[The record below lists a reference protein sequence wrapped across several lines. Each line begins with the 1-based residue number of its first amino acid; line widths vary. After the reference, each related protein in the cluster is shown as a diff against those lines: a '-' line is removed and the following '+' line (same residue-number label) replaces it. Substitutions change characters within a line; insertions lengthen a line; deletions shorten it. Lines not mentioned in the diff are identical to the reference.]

1 MKTKHHGQMSESFL
15 TAVFLSLSG
24 GLQDAY
30 TYLFRGKVF
39 ANAQTGNI
47 VLLSANIMDGRRMCW
62 RSCWHSSRKGGGPM
76 DRKGLEQL
84 IFDTYSVEPD
94 YPWMDTP
101 ESAVFRHAANR
112 KWFALVT
119 TVPRSKLGLPGQ
131 QPVDIVNLKCD
142 PILIG
147 SLRAEPGFYPAYHM
161 NKENWIT
168 AALDG
173 SAPEDKLR
181 LVLDMSYNATATK
194 LRKKKA

>member
-1 MKTKHHGQMSESFL
+1 
-15 TAVFLSLSG
+15 
-24 GLQDAY
+24 
-30 TYLFRGKVF
+30 
-39 ANAQTGNI
+39 
-47 VLLSANIMDGRRMCW
+47 
-62 RSCWHSSRKGGGPM
+62 M
-76 DRKGLEQL
+76 DRKELEQL

-94 YPWMDTP
+94 YPWVDTP

-119 TVPRSKLGLPGQ
+119 TVPKSKLGLPGQ

-181 LVLDMSYNATATK
+181 LVLDMSYNATAPK

>member
-1 MKTKHHGQMSESFL
+1 
-15 TAVFLSLSG
+15 
-24 GLQDAY
+24 
-30 TYLFRGKVF
+30 
-39 ANAQTGNI
+39 
-47 VLLSANIMDGRRMCW
+47 
-62 RSCWHSSRKGGGPM
+62 M

-94 YPWMDTP
+94 YLWMDTP

-119 TVPRSKLGLPGQ
+119 TVPKSKLGLPGQ

-147 SLRAEPGFYPAYHM
+147 SLRQNRLLPCLPHEQG
-161 NKENWIT
+161 K
-168 AALDG
+168 LDHHRAG
-173 SAPEDKLR
+173 RSAPEDKLR
-181 LVLDMSYNATATK
+181 LVLDMSYNATAPK

>member
-1 MKTKHHGQMSESFL
+1 
-15 TAVFLSLSG
+15 
-24 GLQDAY
+24 
-30 TYLFRGKVF
+30 
-39 ANAQTGNI
+39 
-47 VLLSANIMDGRRMCW
+47 
-62 RSCWHSSRKGGGPM
+62 M

-119 TVPRSKLGLPGQ
+119 TVSKSKLGLPGQ

-147 SLRAEPGFYPAYHM
+147 SLQAEPGFYPAYHM

-173 SAPEDKLR
+173 SARCSVRVFERYSVVGGNRLSLTLTLFQNGDTPIRLSAIAAGGSQAVFFKMNTLGEDAFLEDVKQL
-181 LVLDMSYNATATK
+181 LEEILEG
-194 LRKKKA
+194 

>member
-1 MKTKHHGQMSESFL
+1 
-15 TAVFLSLSG
+15 
-24 GLQDAY
+24 
-30 TYLFRGKVF
+30 
-39 ANAQTGNI
+39 
-47 VLLSANIMDGRRMCW
+47 
-62 RSCWHSSRKGGGPM
+62 M

-119 TVPRSKLGLPGQ
+119 TVPKSKLGLPGQ

-168 AALDG
+168 AAL
-173 SAPEDKLR
+173 AI
-181 LVLDMSYNATATK
+181 ATAAILWRFKK
-194 LRKKKA
+194 LPEPVIVIAAALIGLVVHPLVTHS

>member
-1 MKTKHHGQMSESFL
+1 M
-15 TAVFLSLSG
+15 
-24 GLQDAY
+24 
-30 TYLFRGKVF
+30 
-39 ANAQTGNI
+39 N
-47 VLLSANIMDGRRMCW
+47 
-62 RSCWHSSRKGGGPM
+62 
-76 DRKGLEQL
+76 RKGLEQL

-119 TVPRSKLGLPGQ
+119 TVPKSKLGLPGQ

-161 NKENWIT
+161 NKEN
-168 AALDG
+168 
-173 SAPEDKLR
+173 
-181 LVLDMSYNATATK
+181 
-194 LRKKKA
+194 

>member
-1 MKTKHHGQMSESFL
+1 MNREEL
-15 TAVFLSLSG
+15 E
-24 GLQDAY
+24 AY
-30 TYLFRGKVF
+30 ILNY
-39 ANAQTGNI
+39 
-47 VLLSANIMDGRRMCW
+47 
-62 RSCWHSSRKGGGPM
+62 
-76 DRKGLEQL
+76 
-84 IFDTYSVEPD
+84 YSTLPD
-94 YPWMDTP
+94 YPWADTP
-101 ESAVFRHAANR
+101 RATVFRHANNR

-119 TVPRSKLGLPGQ
+119 TVPKSKLGLPGQ

-181 LVLDMSYNATATK
+181 LVLDMSYTATAPK

>member
-1 MKTKHHGQMSESFL
+1 MGSPPL
-15 TAVFLSLSG
+15 
-24 GLQDAY
+24 
-30 TYLFRGKVF
+30 R
-39 ANAQTGNI
+39 
-47 VLLSANIMDGRRMCW
+47 LLCQQLRQ
-62 RSCWHSSRKGGGPM
+62 HM

-119 TVPRSKLGLPGQ
+119 TVPKSKLGLPGQ

-173 SAPEDKLR
+173 SAPAVSYTHLR
-181 LVLDMSYNATATK
+181 RTK
-194 LRKKKA
+194 RCAAALPPY

>member
-1 MKTKHHGQMSESFL
+1 
-15 TAVFLSLSG
+15 
-24 GLQDAY
+24 
-30 TYLFRGKVF
+30 
-39 ANAQTGNI
+39 
-47 VLLSANIMDGRRMCW
+47 
-62 RSCWHSSRKGGGPM
+62 M

-131 QPVDIVNLKCD
+131 QPMGIVNLKCD

-181 LVLDMSYNATATK
+181 LVLDMSYTATSPK
-194 LRKKKA
+194 LRKKKASPQQNKGGRCNCCPPSFVFRVKGLEGLHFAKGGSYGYF

>member
-1 MKTKHHGQMSESFL
+1 
-15 TAVFLSLSG
+15 
-24 GLQDAY
+24 
-30 TYLFRGKVF
+30 
-39 ANAQTGNI
+39 
-47 VLLSANIMDGRRMCW
+47 
-62 RSCWHSSRKGGGPM
+62 M

-119 TVPRSKLGLPGQ
+119 TVPKSKLGLPGQ

-161 NKENWIT
+161 NKDSWLSV
-168 AALDG
+168 ALDG
-173 SAPEDKLR
+173 SAADDQIR
-181 LVLDMSYNATATK
+181 LLLERSYAAM
-194 LRKKKA
+194 LPRPRKRKQP